1 MTTRRYSRDIDRNTR
16 TRMLALVTAAS
27 VFVLAVDH
35 FSGGSIRGQLWKIE
49 DQWRTIAGSATASV
63 GSIGYFGS
71 QTSLVEE
78 NARLSAQ
85 LGQYQTLALSA
96 IALKQENESLARLAG
111 LSQVHPG
118 VSAPV
123 VSIESTGGVFH
134 VGAGS
139 REGVSAGDIVRGEDG
154 YVLGRVVEVTATS
167 AVCRSVFAPGSE
179 LEVLIGDTA
188 LELSGR
194 GLGNGNGRAPRDSVI
209 AVGDVVT
216 SAAYRGYPVGTVGH
230 IDADPTGAFQQVF
243 VRASRSIDTVRLVFI
258 ERP

>member
-16 TRMLALVTAAS
+16 TRTLALATAVSLLVLS
-27 VFVLAVDH
+27 VDY
-35 FSGGSIRGQLWKIE
+35 FSSGIVRVQLWKIE
-49 DQWRTIAGSATASV
+49 EQWRAIAGSATASV
-63 GSIGYFGS
+63 GSFGYFGP

-78 NARLSAQ
+78 NARLTAQ
-85 LGQYQTLALSA
+85 LAQYQTLALSA
-96 IALKQENESLARLAG
+96 LALKQENESLARLAR

-118 VSAPV
+118 VTTPI
-123 VSIESTGGVFH
+123 VSIESTSGVFR

-154 YVLGRVVEVTATS
+154 YVLGRVVEVAVTS

-179 LEVLIGDTA
+179 LEALIGETA

-194 GLGNGNGRAPRDSVI
+194 GLGNGSGRAPRGSVLT
-209 AVGDVVT
+209 VGDVVT

-230 IDADPTGAFQQVF
+230 IDTDTAGAFQQVF
-243 VRASRSIDTVRLVFI
+243 VRTSRNIETVRLVFI